1 MKTRLS
7 SKYLE
12 TKITF
17 FIPEESI
24 SNNDFIDS
32 IQNFVH
38 NNYPHVDRYYY
49 NLIDEINNLHFTGN
63 MLNYNNNEEVYQ
75 TKNLNR
81 NMNYIN
87 LNGNLLIIY
96 LILKNDLLEEI
107 FQKIIEDFYNIDS
120 VMNNH
125 DYNKLIK
132 RYKANDNSI
141 YCPLLMDYIKK
152 GNMVAETKCGHKFS
166 SNQLRK
172 WLVNNPNNTLCP
184 ICRYDLYRDF

>member
-24 SNNDFIDS
+24 SNNEFIDS
-32 IQNFVH
+32 IKNFVKE
-38 NNYPHVDRYYY
+38 NYPHVNRYYY
-49 NLIDEINNLHFTGN
+49 SLFHEINNLHFSGN
-63 MLNYNNNEEVYQ
+63 MLNYDNNEDLYQ

-81 NMNYIN
+81 NLNYIS

-96 LILKNDLLEEI
+96 LILKNNLLGEI
-107 FQKIIEDFYNIDS
+107 FEKIIEDFYHIDS

-125 DYNKLIK
+125 DYNKLII
-132 RYKANDNSI
+132 RYKANNSNI
-141 YCPLLMDYIKK
+141 YCPLLMDYVKK
-152 GNMVAETKCGHKFS
+152 GNIIGETKCGHKFS

-172 WLVNNPNNTLCP
+172 WLVNNPNNTQCP